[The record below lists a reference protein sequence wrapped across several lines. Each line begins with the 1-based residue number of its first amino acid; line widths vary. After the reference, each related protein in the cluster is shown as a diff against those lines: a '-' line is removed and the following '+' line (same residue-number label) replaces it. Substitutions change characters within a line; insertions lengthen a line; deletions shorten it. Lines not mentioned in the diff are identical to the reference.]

1 MRGTW
6 RGLRGVCSFSFDEE
20 ELMPG
25 AGACSTTLLV
35 WVIRDSGLIGK
46 FSYLPR
52 NLMANCL
59 IPAADESVTSVAAGA
74 VIAGSTHDG
83 ADVVCDKISLRR
95 QRARWLQSMEFSS
108 FAFKALK
115 TMGGMIQT

>member
-25 AGACSTTLLV
+25 AGACFTTLLV
-35 WVIRDSGLIGK
+35 WVIRDSGLMGK

-52 NLMANCL
+52 NLMASCL